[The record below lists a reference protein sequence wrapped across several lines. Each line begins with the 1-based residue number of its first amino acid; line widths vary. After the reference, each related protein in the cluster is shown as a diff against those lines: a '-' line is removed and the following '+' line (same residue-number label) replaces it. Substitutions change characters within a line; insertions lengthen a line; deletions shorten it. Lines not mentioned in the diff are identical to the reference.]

1 MGDAI
6 DGSPMTTIPSNT
18 AIAEVWE
25 RVKAWPAAAKIS
37 LATKIVQSLGQGPVE
52 TYPPAGQAAPQP
64 TGSVADIIGLWADVH
79 PKPTDEELEQ
89 LLIDSIMEKHG

>member
-1 MGDAI
+1 
-6 DGSPMTTIPSNT
+6 MTTLTPTN
-18 AIAEVWE
+18 AVAEVWD

-37 LATKIVQSLGQGPVE
+37 LVTKIVQSLDQGQIE
-52 TYPPAGQAAPQP
+52 RPPASQAPPRP

-79 PKPTDEELEQ
+79 PKPTDEELKQ